1 MYSNLQSAKYT
12 DIKNR
17 KTFEISYTDFTKK
30 FGRCF
35 IVAFDTKPL
44 PKRDVPVLLPD
55 DLENQLFIKQLIDI
69 GEIQS
74 GSKDI
79 INFTTQMLKFLNNF
93 TYWSEEENFILLTEA
108 EEFKKNSI
116 QIWMNE
122 FRAKYRQIEKQI
134 NSATPLNELEDDIKD
149 LGTDLVDY
157 IRKQDL
163 SVQGFSPLGIEFSNG
178 HYYALSD
185 NLEIGWHYDWK
196 NKYKK

>member
-1 MYSNLQSAKYT
+1 MAK
-12 DIKNR
+12 
-17 KTFEISYTDFTKK
+17 
-30 FGRCF
+30 
-35 IVAFDTKPL
+35 
-44 PKRDVPVLLPD
+44 
-55 DLENQLFIKQLIDI
+55 
-69 GEIQS
+69 IQNVY
-74 GSKDI
+74 I
-79 INFTTQMLKFLNNF
+79 INNAKFLNNF

-122 FRAKYRQIEKQI
+122 FRAKYRQIERQI

-149 LGTDLVDY
+149 LGIDLVDY

-163 SVQGFSPLGIEFSNG
+163 SIQGFSPLGIEFSNG

-185 NLEIGWHYDWK
+185 NLEIGWHYDWE